1 MIGEDSNDDEFWS
14 LLENPQKLQIISKS
28 NPHTVNS
35 NFSTLRMSEKERY
48 ENLITNIRE
57 SKEEELRNMQ
67 IKLTNIAK
75 SEFNSKLF
83 HIKQEFLKEYE
94 KLKDTYSSSR
104 SIIQGKDKKIEDL
117 ATTVIKQEAIIA
129 DTRIWVNKLLKSNKK
144 PLNPEK
150 GKQSINNENIFKEQI
165 SVLKEVCDG
174 YKEDLARYKSANE
187 KLIEENNSLKKSYD
201 ELETKLKNQS
211 NEVFSKLLKEKNDI
225 QAEFNLYKIE
235 SEKEI
240 EVREMINNRHSKV
253 ISGLQE
259 ELKLTKTVIKSPRIH
274 HRAAEKLKDLH
285 KDYRTEESPL
295 EIREVREIREE
306 KIPRKVSKRSRFNR
320 GSGCSY
326 KDYKVVDVDSLRNEY
341 YGLQTI
347 SRTSRLELIGQ
358 KSANLSCFIDSRKKL
373 SKNSLYWKED

>member
-1 MIGEDSNDDEFWS
+1 MSGEESNDDEFWT
-14 LLENPQKLQIISKS
+14 LLENPQKLHLISKI
-28 NPHTVNS
+28 NPHPVNS

-48 ENLITNIRE
+48 ENLIINIRE

-67 IKLTNIAK
+67 IKLMNIAK
-75 SEFNSKLF
+75 NEFNTKLF

-94 KLKDTYSSSR
+94 KLKDTYASSR

-117 ATTVIKQEAIIA
+117 AKTVIRQEAIIA

-144 PLNPEK
+144 AYQSEK
-150 GKQSINNENIFKEQI
+150 DTKSINNENIFKEQI
-165 SVLKEVCDG
+165 SVLKEICEG

-211 NEVFSKLLKEKNDI
+211 NEIFSKLLKEKNEI

-253 ISGLQE
+253 ISQLQE

-274 HRAAEKLKDLH
+274 HRAAEKIKDLH
-285 KDYRTEESPL
+285 KEYRTEASPI
-295 EIREVREIREE
+295 EIRELKED
-306 KIPRKVSKRSRFNR
+306 KMPRRVNKRTRFN
-320 GSGCSY
+320 GSSGCSY

-358 KSANLSCFIDSRKKL
+358 KSANLSCFIDSHKKL
-373 SKNSLYWKED
+373 SKNSLYWKDD